1 MLPFAHKHRF
11 LRQGPRRLAVT
22 SLTVSTD
29 SDSNGFSSGRLS
41 RLGFR
46 APRDALA
53 GLERLGDLGARV
65 DEGFVAEWC
74 KAADPDLALASLV
87 RIGEAADDGVL
98 DRIIGDAVLSAR
110 LATVLGTSRALGEFL
125 VHHPEHVSALDDTM
139 AEHAIGQEEFRSRLL
154 RAVEADPEAEMIVSL
169 METAVAVDALRVE
182 YHRLLLQVAAR
193 DLVGTTRFEESSG
206 ELADLAAGTLSA
218 ALAVS
223 RGAHADDR
231 DACKIAVIALGKC
244 GGRELNYISDVDV
257 VFVYE
262 PAGEAEDETALRA
275 ANRLAATMMQVCSQH
290 TGEGTIWEVDAALR
304 PEGKAGPLVRTLAS
318 HVTYYERWAS
328 TWEFQALLKARPVA
342 GDDELGRAYIDSIM
356 PMVWQASTRPNFV
369 RDVRAMRKRVV
380 DHIPSDMIER
390 ELKLGP
396 GGLRDVEFAVQLLQL
411 VHGRSD
417 ESLRSGNTMSALYAL
432 IQGGYVGREDGAA
445 FAEAYIFLRLLE
457 HRIQLYALR
466 RTHLMPDDDEDLRR
480 LGRSLEMRQNPATD
494 VRRVWR
500 GNTRE
505 VQRLHQKIFY
515 RPLLETVAA
524 LPREGLRLTTDAA
537 AQRLVAL
544 GYDDPKGALAHLE
557 ALTRGVSRRA
567 AIQRQLLPAMLAWF
581 AEAPDPDAG
590 LLAFRKVS
598 DSLGTTP
605 WYLRKLR
612 DEGEGA
618 EQLATVLASSTYVTS
633 LILRAPEAVALL
645 GEADD
650 LVPRSVDRLRKEM
663 DTAARRY
670 DDPASA
676 IRSVRRLRRKEL
688 SRVGIA
694 DVLGRLDI
702 TEVGAALTAIATA
715 TLSASLKACVAA
727 AERARGGPLPTR
739 IAIVSMGR
747 LGGNE
752 VGYGSDADVMFVH
765 DPDPD
770 ADPTEAHEVAS
781 GIIQNFR
788 NLLTAPGDDPSVG
801 IDADLRPE
809 GRQGPL
815 VRTLA
820 SFRNYYARWS
830 AVWEAQA
837 LLRASVTIGDERLCA
852 DFRALIDP
860 LRWRAGGV
868 TEDDVR
874 EVRRIKARVD
884 AERLPRGADPA
895 MHLKLGRGGLADVE
909 WTVQL
914 LQMQHA
920 YDVDGLRTAQTL
932 PALAA
937 ARDAALI
944 DDDDADALEVAWRF
958 VSRVRNAIVLV
969 RSKPSDSL
977 PTHADDRAGIAFLL
991 GYGDESERM
1000 IDDYRRVTRHARGVV
1015 ERIFWG

>member
-1 MLPFAHKHRF
+1 M
-11 LRQGPRRLAVT
+11 T
-22 SLTVSTD
+22 TD
-29 SDSNGFSSGRLS
+29 TPSNGLSSGRLS
-41 RLGFR
+41 RLGFQ
-46 APRDALA
+46 APQDALGHLA
-53 GLERLGDLGARV
+53 HLDELGTRV
-65 DEGFVAEWC
+65 GEEFVVEWA
-74 KAADPDLALASLV
+74 KAPDPDLALASLV
-87 RIGEAADDGVL
+87 RIAESADAGLL
-98 DRIIGDAVLSAR
+98 DRIVGDRLLIGR

-125 VHHPEHVSALDDTM
+125 VHHPEHVDALDETM
-139 AEHAIGQEEFRSRLL
+139 PEQPVAQEEFRSRLL
-154 RAVEADPEAEMIVSL
+154 HVVDADPDAELIFST
-169 METAVAVDALRVE
+169 METAAAVDALRVE

-193 DLVGTTRFEESSG
+193 DLVEMTRFEESIG

-231 DACKIAVIALGKC
+231 DACRIAVIALGKC

-262 PAGEAEDETALRA
+262 PTEDAEDENAMRA
-275 ANRLAATMMQVCSQH
+275 ASRIAATMMQVCSQH

-342 GDDELGRAYIDSIM
+342 GDDELGRAYIDAIM
-356 PMVWQASTRPNFV
+356 PMVWQASTRRNFV
-369 RDVRAMRKRVV
+369 PDVRAMRKRVI
-380 DHIPSDMIER
+380 DHIPSDVIER

-411 VHGRSD
+411 VHGRTD
-417 ESLRSGNTMSALYAL
+417 ETLRSGNTLSALYAL

-457 HRIQLYALR
+457 HRVQLYGLR
-466 RTHLMPDDDEDLRR
+466 RTHVMPDDEEDLRR
-480 LGRSLEMRQNPATD
+480 IGRSLEMRQNPVTD

-524 LPREGLRLTTDAA
+524 LPREGLRLTADAA
-537 AQRLVAL
+537 EQRLNAL
-544 GYDDPKGALAHLE
+544 GYDDPKGALAHLQ

-598 DSLGTTP
+598 DALGTTP

-618 EQLATVLASSTYVTS
+618 EQLATVLASSTYVSS

-645 GEADD
+645 GEAED
-650 LVPRSVDRLRKEM
+650 LVPRSVERLRKEM

-670 DDPASA
+670 DDASGA
-676 IRSVRRLRRKEL
+676 VRSVRRLRRREL

-702 TEVGAALTAIATA
+702 TEVGTALTAISTA

-727 AERARGGPLPTR
+727 AEREHGGPLPTR
-739 IAIVSMGR
+739 IAVVSLGR

-765 DPDPD
+765 DPEPGVES
-770 ADPTEAHEVAS
+770 THAHDIAS
-781 GIIQNFR
+781 GIIQNVR
-788 NLLTAPGDDPSVG
+788 NQLTAPGDDPGVG
-801 IDADLRPE
+801 LDADLRPE

-820 SFRNYYARWS
+820 SFRAYYDRWS
-830 AVWEAQA
+830 QVWEAQA

-852 DFRALIDP
+852 EFRELIDP
-860 LRWRAGGV
+860 LRWPDGGV
-868 TEDDVR
+868 TDDGVR
-874 EVRRIKARVD
+874 EIQRIKARVD

-920 YDVDGLRTAQTL
+920 YQVDRLRTPQTL
-932 PALAA
+932 PALSA
-937 ARDAALI
+937 AREAGLI
-944 DDDDADALEVAWRF
+944 DNADGEALEVAWRF

-977 PTHADDRAGIAFLL
+977 PTHADDRAGVAFLL

-1000 IDDYRRVTRHARGVV
+1000 IDEYRRVTRHARAIV

>member
-1 MLPFAHKHRF
+1 M
-11 LRQGPRRLAVT
+11 T
-22 SLTVSTD
+22 
-29 SDSNGFSSGRLS
+29 SDSSTHGLSAGRLS
-41 RLGFR
+41 RLGFQ
-46 APRDALA
+46 APQDALA
-53 GLERLGDLGARV
+53 NLDELGAGV
-65 DEGFVAEWC
+65 TEELVVEWSR
-74 KAADPDLALASLV
+74 AADPDLAVGSLV
-87 RIGEAADDGVL
+87 GIAERSDDDLVAILANDPGL
-98 DRIIGDAVLSAR
+98 NSR
-110 LATVLGTSRALGEFL
+110 LTAVLGTSRALGEYL
-125 VHHPEHVSALDDTM
+125 IHHPEQLAALSTDQFCEAAATHADFRTALLEATGTEPTSELVVSAMDSPT
-139 AEHAIGQEEFRSRLL
+139 AI
-154 RAVEADPEAEMIVSL
+154 
-169 METAVAVDALRVE
+169 DALRVE
-182 YHRLLLQVAAR
+182 YHRLLLQLCAR
-193 DLVGTTRFEESSG
+193 DLIGTTRFEESSG

-218 ALAVS
+218 ALAIA
-223 RGAHADDR
+223 RGELGDDR
-231 DACKIAVIALGKC
+231 EACRIAVIALGKC
-244 GGRELNYISDVDV
+244 GGGELNYISDVDV

-262 PAGEAEDETALRA
+262 PTDDTDDETALRA
-275 ANRLAATMMQVCSQH
+275 ASRLAARMMQICSQH

-304 PEGKAGPLVRTLAS
+304 PEGKAGPLVRTLQS

-342 GDDELGRAYIDSIM
+342 GDDDLGQAYIEAIM
-356 PMVWQASTRPNFV
+356 PLVWQASTRDHFV
-369 RDVRAMRKRVV
+369 RDVRAMRRRVI
-380 DHIPSDMIER
+380 DHIPSDLIER

-417 ESLRSGNTMSALYAL
+417 QSLRSGNTLTALYAL

-466 RTHLMPDDDEDLRR
+466 RTHMMPADEADLRR
-480 LGRSLEMRQNPATD
+480 IGRSLEMRQNPVTD

-500 GNTRE
+500 ANTRE

-524 LPREGLRLTTDAA
+524 LPREGLRLTADAA
-537 AQRLVAL
+537 EQRLVAL
-544 GYDDPKGALAHLE
+544 GYDDPKGALTHLQ

-598 DSLGTTP
+598 DALGTTP

-618 EQLATVLASSTYVTS
+618 EQLATILASSTYVTG

-645 GEADD
+645 GETED
-650 LVPRSVDRLRKEM
+650 LVPRTAERLHKEF
-663 DTAARRY
+663 DTAVRRY
-670 DDPASA
+670 DNPADA
-676 IRSVRRLRRKEL
+676 VRSIRRLRRREL

-694 DVLGRLDI
+694 DVLGRLEI
-702 TEVGAALTAIATA
+702 EAVGNALTAITTA
-715 TLSASLKACVAA
+715 TISAALKACVAA
-727 AERARGGPLPTR
+727 AEREYGGPLPTR
-739 IAIVSMGR
+739 IAIVAMGR
-747 LGGNE
+747 LGGGE

-765 DPDPD
+765 DPDPQAD
-770 ADPTEAHEVAS
+770 ATRAHELATGV
-781 GIIQNFR
+781 IQR
-788 NLLTAPGDDPSVG
+788 VRELLSAPGDDPG
-801 IDADLRPE
+801 IGLDADLRPE

-815 VRTLA
+815 LRTLA
-820 SFRNYYARWS
+820 SYRAYYDRWS

-837 LLRASVTIGDERLCA
+837 LLRASPTIGDEQLCA
-852 DFRALIDP
+852 DFRVLIDP
-860 LRWRAGGV
+860 RRWPDGGV
-868 TEDDVR
+868 SDDDVS

-884 AERLPRGADPA
+884 SERLPRGADPA
-895 MHLKLGRGGLADVE
+895 LHLKLGRGGLADIE

-914 LQMQHA
+914 MQMQHA
-920 YDVDGLRTAQTL
+920 YRVDGLRTPRTL
-932 PALAA
+932 PALHA
-937 ARDAALI
+937 AREAGLI
-944 DDDDADALEVAWRF
+944 DTDDTDALEAAWRL

-969 RSKPSDSL
+969 RSKASDSL
-977 PTHADDRAGIAFLL
+977 PTHADDRAGVAFLL

-1000 IDDYRRVTRHARGVV
+1000 IDEYRRITRHARAVV

>member
-1 MLPFAHKHRF
+1 M
-11 LRQGPRRLAVT
+11 T
-22 SLTVSTD
+22 TD
-29 SDSNGFSSGRLS
+29 STSSGPSSGRLS
-41 RLGFR
+41 RLGFQ
-46 APRDALA
+46 APQDALA
-53 GLERLGDLGARV
+53 NLEQLADLGTRLS
-65 DEGFVAEWC
+65 EEFVVEWS
-74 KAADPDLALASLV
+74 KAPDSDLALASLV
-87 RIGEAADDGVL
+87 RIGEAGGHEL
-98 DRIIGDAVLSAR
+98 IDRIVADATLTAR
-110 LATVLGTSRALGEFL
+110 LASVLGTSRALGEFL
-125 VHHPEHVSALDDTM
+125 IHHPECVAALDDSQMSEQTM
-139 AEHAIGQEEFRSRLL
+139 TQDEFRSRLL
-154 RAVEADPEAEMIVSL
+154 RAVDADPAAVLIVSA
-169 METAVAVDALRVE
+169 METAAAVDALRVE

-193 DLVGTTRFEESSG
+193 DLVGMTRFEESSG

-223 RGAHADDR
+223 RGEHTDEGE
-231 DACKIAVIALGKC
+231 ACRIAVIALGKC
-244 GGRELNYISDVDV
+244 GGRELNYISDVDA

-262 PAGEAEDETALRA
+262 PAGDADDETAMRA
-275 ANRLAATMMQVCSQH
+275 ATKIAATMMQVCSQH

-304 PEGKAGPLVRTLAS
+304 PEGKAGPLVRTLQS

-342 GDDELGRAYIDSIM
+342 GDDDLGRAYVDALM

-369 RDVRAMRKRVV
+369 PDVRAMRKRVI
-380 DHIPSDMIER
+380 DHIPADMIER

-417 ESLRSGNTMSALYAL
+417 ESLRSGNTLTALYAL

-457 HRIQLYALR
+457 HRVQLYGLR
-466 RTHLMPDDDEDLRR
+466 RTHLMPDEEQDLRR
-480 LGRSLEMRQNPATD
+480 IGRSLEMRQNPVTD

-500 GNTRE
+500 ANTRE
-505 VQRLHQKIFY
+505 VQRLHKKIFY
-515 RPLLETVAA
+515 RPLLEAVAA

-537 AQRLVAL
+537 EQRLIAL
-544 GYDDPKGALAHLE
+544 GYDDPKGALAHLQ

-598 DSLGTTP
+598 DALGTTP

-618 EQLATVLASSTYVTS
+618 EQLATVLASSTYVTG

-645 GEADD
+645 GEDED
-650 LVPRSVDRLRKEM
+650 LVPRSVERLCKEM
-663 DTAARRY
+663 ETAARRY
-670 DDPASA
+670 DEPADA

-727 AERARGGPLPTR
+727 AEREHGSPLPTR

-765 DPDPD
+765 DPEPGVES
-770 ADPTEAHEVAS
+770 THAHDIAS
-781 GIIQNFR
+781 GIIQNVR
-788 NLLTAPGDDPSVG
+788 NQLTAPGDDPGVG
-801 IDADLRPE
+801 LDADLRPE

-820 SFRNYYARWS
+820 SFRAYYDRWS
-830 AVWEAQA
+830 QVWEAQA

-852 DFRALIDP
+852 EFRELIDP
-860 LRWRAGGV
+860 LRWPDGGV
-868 TEDDVR
+868 TDDGVR
-874 EVRRIKARVD
+874 EIQRIKARVD

-920 YDVDGLRTAQTL
+920 YQVDRLRTPQTL
-932 PALAA
+932 PALSA
-937 ARDAALI
+937 AREAGLI
-944 DDDDADALEVAWRF
+944 DNADGEALEVAWRF

-977 PTHADDRAGIAFLL
+977 PTHADDRAGVAFLL

-1000 IDDYRRVTRHARGVV
+1000 IDEYRRVTRHARAIV

>member
-1 MLPFAHKHRF
+1 M
-11 LRQGPRRLAVT
+11 T
-22 SLTVSTD
+22 TD
-29 SDSNGFSSGRLS
+29 SAINGLSSGRLS
-41 RLGFR
+41 RLGFQ
-46 APRDALA
+46 APQDALDQ
-53 GLERLGDLGARV
+53 LKRLDELGTCV
-65 DEGFVAEWC
+65 DERFIAEWS
-74 KAADPDLALASLV
+74 KAPDPDLALASLV
-87 RIGEAADDGVL
+87 RIAESAERGLL
-98 DRIIGDAVLSAR
+98 DRIVGEPVLTTR
-110 LATVLGTSRALGEFL
+110 LAAVLGTSRALGEFL
-125 VHHPEHVSALDDTM
+125 VHHPEHATALDDTM
-139 AEHAIGQEEFRSRLL
+139 PEQSVAQEEFRSRLL
-154 RAVEADPEAEMIVSL
+154 RAVDADPDAEQIVSPV
-169 METAVAVDALRVE
+169 ETAVAVDVLRVE
-182 YHRLLLQVAAR
+182 YHRFLLQVAAR
-193 DLVGTTRFEESSG
+193 DLIGMTRFEESSG

-218 ALAVS
+218 ALAVA
-223 RGAHADDR
+223 RGAHGDDG
-231 DACKIAVIALGKC
+231 DACRIAVIALGKC

-262 PAGEAEDETALRA
+262 PAGDADDETALRA
-275 ANRLAATMMQVCSQH
+275 ANRIAATMMQVCSQH

-342 GDDELGRAYIDSIM
+342 GDDDLGRAYVESIM

-380 DHIPSDMIER
+380 DHIPSDRIER

-417 ESLRSGNTMSALYAL
+417 ESLRSGNTMAALYAL

-457 HRIQLYALR
+457 HRVQLYGLR
-466 RTHLMPDDDEDLRR
+466 RTHVMPEDEVDLRR
-480 LGRSLEMRQNPATD
+480 IGRSLEMRQNPVTD
-494 VRRVWR
+494 VRRIWR

-537 AQRLVAL
+537 EQRLIAL
-544 GYDDPKGALAHLE
+544 GYDDPKGALAHLQ

-598 DSLGTTP
+598 DALGTTP

-618 EQLATVLASSTYVTS
+618 EQLATVLASSTYVTG
-633 LILRAPEAVALL
+633 LILRAPEAVAML
-645 GEADD
+645 GEAED
-650 LVPRSVDRLRKEM
+650 LVPRSVERLRKEM

-670 DDPASA
+670 DEPAEA
-676 IRSVRRLRRKEL
+676 IRSVRRLRRREL
-688 SRVGIA
+688 SRVGTA
-694 DVLGRLDI
+694 DVLGRLDV
-702 TEVGAALTAIATA
+702 TEVGEALTAIATA

-727 AERARGGPLPTR
+727 AERERGGPLPTR
-739 IAIVSMGR
+739 IAVVSMGR

-752 VGYGSDADVMFVH
+752 MGYGSDADVMFVH

-770 ADPTEAHEVAS
+770 ADPSAAHEAAS
-781 GIIQNFR
+781 GVIQNFR

-815 VRTLA
+815 VRTLT
-820 SFRNYYARWS
+820 SFRAYYERWS

-852 DFRALIDP
+852 DFRELIDP
-860 LRWRAGGV
+860 LRWPAGGV

-914 LQMQHA
+914 LQMQHS
-920 YDVDGLRTAQTL
+920 YHIDRLRTPQTL

-937 ARDAALI
+937 AREAHLI
-944 DDDDADALEVAWRF
+944 DDDDGEALEVAWRF

-969 RSKPSDSL
+969 RTKPSDSL

-1000 IDDYRRVTRHARGVV
+1000 IDEYRRVTRHARGVV